1 MIRGS
6 LQKFIYLFKYF
17 FLIYLKVRSTYG
29 RKMMKGYLPQKY
41 QGNISQE
48 RVTDALKTVD
58 PNYNA
63 RLERDTARQTNT
75 ILYRAI

>member
-1 MIRGS
+1 MVVC
-6 LQKFIYLFKYF
+6 KNFIYLFKCF
-17 FLIYLKVRSTYG
+17 FIISLKVRPTYR

-41 QGNISQE
+41 QVSISQE

-63 RLERDTARQTNT
+63 RRETDTARQTNT
-75 ILYRAI
+75 ILYKAD

>member
-1 MIRGS
+1 M
-6 LQKFIYLFKYF
+6 
-17 FLIYLKVRSTYG
+17 KVRPTYG
-29 RKMMKGYLPQKY
+29 RKMMKGHFPQKY
-41 QGNISQE
+41 EVNISQE

-63 RLERDTARQTNT
+63 RRETDTARQTNT

>member
-1 MIRGS
+1 
-6 LQKFIYLFKYF
+6 
-17 FLIYLKVRSTYG
+17 
-29 RKMMKGYLPQKY
+29 MMKGHFPQKY
-41 QGNISQE
+41 EVNISQE

-63 RLERDTARQTNT
+63 RRETDTARQTNT